1 MELRHLKY
9 YVAVVEEQSYT
20 KAAKRLFISQPPLSR
35 QIQNLEQELGIQ
47 LFERGSRPLKTTE
60 GGQFLY
66 LHAVKLLANAE
77 EIKTMTQRVGNVE
90 KILTIGY
97 VGSLLHGSL
106 PKIIYLFRKQ
116 QPQLKIELIEM
127 STKLQIDALK
137 EGKIDVGFGRLRIS
151 DPAILRVLLSEEP
164 LMVAVHSE
172 HPLSS
177 SKAGLYLSNLIDER
191 LLIFPNH
198 TKPNF
203 STQIRSLFYEHGLDP
218 SNLVEIREVQLALGL
233 VAADEGICIIP
244 QSARAIQI
252 PNLKFIPLLDNAA
265 VSPIF
270 FAARN
275 LDDSS
280 NIRSLLESSYQVYSE
295 ESIVFNPK
303 DLCSGLPPVS

>member
-20 KAAKRLFISQPPLSR
+20 KAAARLFISQPPLSR
-35 QIQNLEQELGIQ
+35 QIQNLELKLGVQ

-66 LHAVKLLANAE
+66 LHAIKLLANAE
-77 EIKTMTQRVGNVE
+77 EIKTMTQRVGTAE
-90 KILTIGY
+90 KTLTIGF
-97 VGSLLHGSL
+97 VGSLLYGLL
-106 PKIIYLFRKQ
+106 PKIVYLFRQQ
-116 QPQLKIELIEM
+116 QPQLKIELTEM
-127 STKLQIDALK
+127 NTKLQIDALK

-151 DPAILRVLLSEEP
+151 DPAIRRILLRDEP
-164 LMVAVHSE
+164 LMVAVHAQHHLASTE
-172 HPLSS
+172 
-177 SKAGLYLSNLIDER
+177 KGLYLSNLVDEN
-191 LLIFPNH
+191 LFIFPNH
-198 TKPNF
+198 SKPNF

-265 VSPIF
+265 VSPVF
-270 FAARN
+270 LAMRN
-275 LDDSS
+275 MDENT
-280 NIRSLLESSYQVYSE
+280 NIRSLLYCIYQVYDE
-295 ESIVFNPK
+295 ESIVYDRK
-303 DLCSGLPPVS
+303 VI